1 MLEIK
6 HTLCPSCSVGCG
18 INVVSHDGDVVGT
31 YPYKR
36 HPVNEGK
43 NCLNGRNSIE
53 AYKNKLESAIVSNS
67 DVDIDK
73 AIDEICSNLKSKD
86 SNKITVFCSGNN
98 SVEDI
103 EAIKSFAEANNY
115 NIALYADNIVDIDG
129 EVASYNDVEKA
140 SKLIV
145 IGDVLYT
152 NPLIGRRIIHAKD
165 NGTEVYSFTPEG
177 SVTGNVSNEICDSI
191 DDVLNSF
198 GDNLDESS
206 VIVFNTVSSSKDL
219 DKIKEIA
226 DKANSKILPV
236 FSKCNS
242 RGACEIIKAQSKE
255 EFVELLN
262 GTDLLLVFND
272 DLIPEIDFDFGSIS
286 TIVSFV
292 PCENSTSNASQI
304 VVPVK
309 SWLENDGSFVNA
321 MGETQTFSAV
331 IESDALGVDEV
342 IEKIQN
348 KL

>member
-18 INVVSHDGDVVGT
+18 INVVSHEGDVVGT

-43 NCLNGRNSIE
+43 NCLNGRNSVEIYE
-53 AYKNKLESAIVSNS
+53 NKLESAIVSNS

-86 SNKITVFCSGNN
+86 NITVFCSGNN

-103 EAIKSFAEANNY
+103 EAIKSFAEKNNY
-115 NIALYADNIVDIDG
+115 NIALYADNIVGIDG
-129 EVASYNDVEKA
+129 EVASYDDVEKA

-165 NGTEVYSFTPEG
+165 NGADVYSFTPEG
-177 SVTGNVSNEICDSI
+177 SVTANVSDEICDSI

-206 VIVFNTVSSSKDL
+206 VIVFNTVNSSEDL
-219 DKIKEIA
+219 DKIKEIS
-226 DKANSKILPV
+226 DKRNSKILPV

-242 RGACEIIKAQSKE
+242 KGACDIVNAQSKE

-262 GTDLLLVFND
+262 ATDVLLVFND
-272 DLIPEIDFDFGSIS
+272 DLIPEIDFDFASIS

-304 VVPVK
+304 VVPIK
-309 SWLENDGSFVNA
+309 SWLENEGSFVNA
-321 MGETQTFSAV
+321 MGETQTFDAV

-342 IEKIQN
+342 LEKIQD